1 MEGLWRVESRGFFSA
16 LLGSDSTA
24 EGVGVRGAM
33 VRLCC
38 TGVQAASTIGSATES
53 THEWVELYDD

>member
-1 MEGLWRVESRGFFSA
+1 GFFSA

-24 EGVGVRGAM
+24 EGVGVRGSI